1 MFKAHLSKF
10 FQADIGI
17 DLGTANCLVFV
28 RDHGIVLNEPSVVAI
43 NEHTKEILEVGSAAK
58 RMIGRTPANIRAVR
72 PMKDGVIADFEV
84 TEEMLRFFIN
94 EARRFVPW
102 RQRLLN
108 PRVMIAVPSGIT
120 EVENR
125 AVKDSAKRAGAG
137 MVYIVEEPMAAAVGV
152 GLPVDDPS
160 GNMIVDIGGGTTE
173 VAIISLDGIVN
184 AKSVRVGGDD
194 FDNAIINHMKKV
206 YNMAIGS
213 RTAERIKIE
222 IGSAFQV
229 RDELECDVRGRDLFS
244 GLPKTIRISAHEI
257 RNALQE
263 PIASIIETVLTTLEG
278 CPSELAGDLIE
289 RGIMLA
295 GGGSLIAGIDR
306 LLMQE
311 TGLPVSI
318 ADDPLLAV
326 AKGTGVMLQ
335 ELDVLARHE

>member
-1 MFKAHLSKF
+1 MGSRLSKF
-10 FQADIGI
+10 FSTDIGI

-43 NEHTKEILEVGSAAK
+43 AESTKTVLAVGTDAK
-58 RMIGRTPANIRAVR
+58 RMIGRTPGNIRAVR

-84 TEEMLRFFIN
+84 TEEMLRYFIN
-94 EARRFVPW
+94 KARHAVSW
-102 RQRLLN
+102 RQRLLS

-137 MVYIVEEPMAAAVGV
+137 DVSIVEEPMAAAVGV
-152 GLPVDDPS
+152 GLPVDEPL

-173 VAIISLDGIVN
+173 VAVISLDGIV
-184 AKSVRVGGDD
+184 AARSVRVGGDELD
-194 FDNAIINHMKKV
+194 ATIINHMKKV
-206 YNMAIGS
+206 YNLTIGE

-222 IGSAFQV
+222 LGSVFPV
-229 RDELECDVRGRDLFS
+229 RDELEMDVKGRDLFA
-244 GLPKTIRISAHEI
+244 GLPKTVRITALEI

-263 PIASIIETVLTTLEG
+263 PVTSIIETVTATLER
-278 CPSELAGDLIE
+278 CPPELSADLVDH
-289 RGIMLA
+289 GIMLA
-295 GGGSLIAGIDR
+295 GGGALLAGLDR

-318 ADDPLLAV
+318 AEEPLLAV
-326 AKGTGVMLQ
+326 ANGTGVMLQ
-335 ELDVLARHE
+335 EMDLLIQHD

>member
-1 MFKAHLSKF
+1 M
-10 FQADIGI
+10 
-17 DLGTANCLVFV
+17 
-28 RDHGIVLNEPSVVAI
+28 
-43 NEHTKEILEVGSAAK
+43 
-58 RMIGRTPANIRAVR
+58 
-72 PMKDGVIADFEV
+72 
-84 TEEMLRFFIN
+84 
-94 EARRFVPW
+94 
-102 RQRLLN
+102 
-108 PRVMIAVPSGIT
+108 
-120 EVENR
+120 
-125 AVKDSAKRAGAG
+125 
-137 MVYIVEEPMAAAVGV
+137 
-152 GLPVDDPS
+152 
-160 GNMIVDIGGGTTE
+160 
-173 VAIISLDGIVN
+173 
-184 AKSVRVGGDD
+184 
-194 FDNAIINHMKKV
+194 
-206 YNMAIGS
+206 
-213 RTAERIKIE
+213 
-222 IGSAFQV
+222 
-229 RDELECDVRGRDLFS
+229 ECDVRGRDLFS